1 LASEELRGR
10 CSLTIDATGLGAPV
24 LDMLRVAKL
33 GCELTAVTI
42 TSGGQEKQ
50 VGLSWNVPKRDL
62 MAGLQVR
69 LEQGELKIAKEIPEA
84 GALVKELLS
93 VRRTAKGEGKVRVGA
108 DGYGQHDDLVM
119 AVALAV
125 WKASARK
132 AVSFGEG
139 RLPRIS

>member
-1 LASEELRGR
+1 MRRGWALR
-10 CSLTIDATGLGAPV
+10 CSICCGRLGWDA
-24 LDMLRVAKL
+24 
-33 GCELTAVTI
+33 
-42 TSGGQEKQ
+42 SGGQEKQ
-50 VGLSWNVPKRDL
+50 SGVSWSVPKRDL

-125 WKASARK
+125 GGCRGSVRQ
-132 AVSFGEG
+132 GPQET
-139 RLPRIS
+139 RL